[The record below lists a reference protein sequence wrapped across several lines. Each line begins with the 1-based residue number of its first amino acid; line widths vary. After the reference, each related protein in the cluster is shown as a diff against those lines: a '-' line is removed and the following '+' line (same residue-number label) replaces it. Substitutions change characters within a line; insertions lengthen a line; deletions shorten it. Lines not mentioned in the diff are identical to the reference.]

1 MIISKIVTINLLKCS
16 TQIASGIIVF
26 VKLSLNAKLIASHQM
41 TTDDEL
47 EFVQMHIWRQA
58 IRIKVFFLHNP
69 PSNNP
74 DFDSILLN
82 WNSKCRIG
90 DFNAPSTR
98 WGYMATFFIDSI
110 A

>member
-1 MIISKIVTINLLKCS
+1 MFLLLKEDFLRRKWIKAICRKDFDPS
-16 TQIASGIIVF
+16 KYS
-26 VKLSLNAKLIASHQM
+26 KM